1 MEINVLHTGIL
12 LFPLQYSAFR
22 GPPGLV
28 VSFGQNGV
36 VNDVYVFGCI
46 IFIGPSQSD
55 MTMNSIGTRSS
66 VNAVIYQV
74 DSPITKY
81 LAMNQQIW
89 RSKQSYAI
97 MKTNCDLQLEYLS
110 YPEGQLDCDVA
121 TACLIYT

>member
-1 MEINVLHTGIL
+1 MEINVLLTGIL
-12 LFPLQYSAFR
+12 LFPLQYSAFS
-22 GPPGLV
+22 GPLGLV
-28 VSFGQNGV
+28 VSFGQNRV
-36 VNDVYVFGCI
+36 VNEVYVFGCI

-66 VNAVIYQV
+66 ISVVIYQV
-74 DSPITKY
+74 DSTITKY

-97 MKTNCDLQLEYLS
+97 VKTICGLQLEQLS